1 MLQMNNNLQNN
12 NPNGE
17 YKDQLL
23 IKLNETVSEVKA
35 ELDKG
40 LQPDE
45 YDKAD
50 KLLKAIE
57 AAIFVVEQEGD
68 SS

>member
-12 NPNGE
+12 GPQDEGE
-17 YKDQLL
+17 YKNQLL
-23 IKLNETVSEVKA
+23 IKLNETVTEVRA

-45 YDKAD
+45 YNKAD
-50 KLLKAIE
+50 KLLKAVE
-57 AAIFVVEQEGD
+57 AAIYVVEQEE
-68 SS
+68 

>member
-12 NPNGE
+12 NPQDEGE
-17 YKDQLL
+17 YKNQLL
-23 IKLNETVSEVKA
+23 IKLNETVTEVRA

-45 YDKAD
+45 YSKAD

-57 AAIFVVEQEGD
+57 AAIYVVEQEE
-68 SS
+68 

>member
-1 MLQMNNNLQNN
+1 MLQMQNSLQENNID
-12 NPNGE
+12 GD
-17 YKDQLL
+17 YKNQLL
-23 IKLNETVSEVKA
+23 IKLGETANEVRA

-45 YDKAD
+45 YEKAD

-57 AAIFVVEQEGD
+57 AAIYVVEQE
-68 SS
+68 